1 MKAWLV
7 DAVVM
12 GLPFGI
18 LKWLWIGGGGIGG
31 GVLGG
36 AIIGA
41 AMATFFAWREVPSVG
56 RRYFAKP
63 S

>member
-18 LKWLWIGGGGIGG
+18 LEWLWIGGGIGVGAVG
-31 GVLGG
+31 GLLFGVV
-36 AIIGA
+36 
-41 AMATFFAWREVPSVG
+41 MATWAAWRDAPSVG
-56 RRYFAKP
+56 RRFFAKP